1 MGRAAF
7 GLVLLVLLAGCQRL
21 PAPAAVHLSTPPA
34 PPSGQVIP
42 WSPLTPVLTPPALSL
57 GPAPEPPGTPPC
69 QANDLVGNVIGSN
82 GATGHVI
89 TSFGFTGAAA
99 VCYLDGTPSVGILDS
114 KGSPIAFRQQAP
126 YTPLHPGRAL
136 IELGPAPT
144 RGAELKVG
152 QAALNVDWVSQPES
166 CPGVQAVQPTTAVI
180 SIPGGGIVEIPIP
193 LEPSAYAC
201 AGLGVGDFEGP
212 YVPIQPG
219 PPPPLPAIS
228 MQAPGTGRVGQALPY
243 FVTLTNDRT
252 QPTDFTS
259 ICPNYEEELFADIK
273 HGSPPLGGKHIY
285 ALNCG
290 LASSIQPG
298 ASVTFQM
305 VFLVPL
311 DAAPGTYT
319 LTFGLGYW
327 NAMTGFSQATVKLS

>member
-1 MGRAAF
+1 
-7 GLVLLVLLAGCQRL
+7 
-21 PAPAAVHLSTPPA
+21 
-34 PPSGQVIP
+34 
-42 WSPLTPVLTPPALSL
+42 
-57 GPAPEPPGTPPC
+57 
-69 QANDLVGNVIGSN
+69 
-82 GATGHVI
+82 
-89 TSFGFTGAAA
+89 
-99 VCYLDGTPSVGILDS
+99 
-114 KGSPIAFRQQAP
+114 
-126 YTPLHPGRAL
+126 
-136 IELGPAPT
+136 
-144 RGAELKVG
+144 
-152 QAALNVDWVSQPES
+152 
-166 CPGVQAVQPTTAVI
+166 
-180 SIPGGGIVEIPIP
+180 
-193 LEPSAYAC
+193 
-201 AGLGVGDFEGP
+201 
-212 YVPIQPG
+212 
-219 PPPPLPAIS
+219 

-327 NAMTGFSQATVKLS
+327 NAMTGFSQATVKLN